1 MAETVDA
8 VVVGGGP
15 AGCAAAVTLARAGVP
30 VLLLERS
37 TYDHPRV
44 GETLPPIATPVLRRL
59 GLEDAVA
66 NADAV
71 PSFGNESAW
80 GAPELG
86 TNAFIFD
93 AHGEGRHVARE
104 RFDEHLAA
112 AAEAAGARVER
123 DARLASCEW
132 IDGGWELGVRSGA
145 GSASRAVRA
154 RFLVDATGRRSAI
167 ARRLGARREVYD
179 HLVSVAMHYR
189 VAPHDGGY
197 TLVEAVRDGW
207 WYSAPVPPDRL
218 VVMLMTDADICR
230 RLNLSDVVTWSSA
243 LAGTDQTRQ
252 RVQGARRAWG
262 PATVSAVTHRL
273 RRGPSGGRWLA
284 AGDAALG
291 VDPLSSSGIVRALA
305 MGEAAGDTIARLA
318 GGGADLTADYEGWV
332 DNQLADYLRD
342 REAYYR
348 LESRWPEEP
357 FWQRRRSPRP
367 RTPARRRPDAAASGP
382 TAGRR
387 ATPAG

>member
-1 MAETVDA
+1 MAETFDA
-8 VVVGGGP
+8 AVAGGGP
-15 AGCAAAVTLARAGVP
+15 AGCAAALTLARAGVS
-30 VLLLERS
+30 VVLLERS
-37 TYDHPRV
+37 AYDHPRV
-44 GETLPPIATPVLRRL
+44 GETLPPIATAVLRRL

-66 NADAV
+66 GADAV

-80 GAPELG
+80 GTRELG

-112 AAEAAGARVER
+112 AAGAAGARVQR
-123 DARLASCEW
+123 DARLASCEPA
-132 IDGGWELGVRSGA
+132 DGEWALAVRGGDGA
-145 GSASRAVRA
+145 TARAVRA
-154 RFLVDATGRRSAI
+154 RFLIDATGRRSAI

-179 HLVSVAMHYR
+179 HLISVAMHYR

-230 RLNLSDVVTWSSA
+230 RLNLSDAVTWSSA
-243 LAGTDQTRQ
+243 LAATEHTAE
-252 RVQGARRAWG
+252 RVRGAARAWG
-262 PATVSAVTHRL
+262 PTTVSAVSHRL
-273 RRGPSGGRWLA
+273 RRGGAGGHWLA

-305 MGEAAGDTIARLA
+305 MGEAAGDAITQLA
-318 GGGADLTADYEGWV
+318 GGGTDLTADYEDWV
-332 DNQLADYLRD
+332 DAQLADYLRD
-342 REAYYR
+342 RDAYYE
-348 LESRWPEEP
+348 LEGRWPDEP
-357 FWQRRRSPRP
+357 FWQRRRPTP
-367 RTPARRRPDAAASGP
+367 RTPAPPRPGGAASAA